1 MPPRSFSVHVPE
13 AVLDDLQKRLAATR
27 WPEPIP
33 GSGWEY
39 GANTDFIRDL
49 CAYWRDGYDWREH
62 ERQLNRFPGFLAEVD
77 GVEIHFWHVKGK
89 GPSPFPLLLIHGW
102 PGSIFEF
109 HSILDRLTDPASHG
123 GSADD
128 AFDVVVPAL
137 PGFGWS
143 GKPRERGWGITR
155 IARAFDTLM
164 ATELGYRRY
173 GVQGGDWGGIIAAKM
188 GSAHA
193 TNLAGIHLN
202 FVTARIPAPES
213 TSDPAERAAIE
224 ARTAFQARE
233 TGYSNV
239 QGTKP
244 DSLTLAQA
252 DSPAGLAA
260 WVVEKFRIW
269 SDCGGDVLSAFSKD
283 DLLTNLM
290 FYWAPPSI
298 ASAARIYYEA
308 TRDPGAFAYPRV
320 EVPTGVAVFPAE
332 PWRVPRSW
340 AEPRF
345 NITRWT
351 ELEKGGHFAALE
363 QPALLYEDIRAFFAT
378 VRYALTSDNGS

>member
-1 MPPRSFSVHVPE
+1 MIGVVPPRPFTIDVPQ
-13 AVLDDLQKRLAATR
+13 AVLDDLRQRLADTR
-27 WPEPIP
+27 WPDPIP
-33 GSGWEY
+33 GAGWDY
-39 GANTDFIRDL
+39 GANIDLIREL
-49 CAYWRDGYDWREH
+49 CDYWRDGYDWREQ
-62 ERQLNRFPGFLAEVD
+62 ERMLNRYPGFLAEVD
-77 GVEIHFWHVKGK
+77 GVDIHFWHVKGK
-89 GPSPFPLLLIHGW
+89 GPRPFPLILIHGW

-109 HSILDRLTDPASHG
+109 HSMLDRLTDPASHG
-123 GSADD
+123 VSPDD

-155 IARAFDTLM
+155 IAHAFDTLM
-164 ATELGYRRY
+164 TTELGYPRY

-188 GSAHA
+188 GSAQAAH
-193 TNLAGIHLN
+193 LAGIHLN
-202 FVTARIPAPES
+202 FITARIPSPEAAS
-213 TSDPAERAAIE
+213 NPAEQAAIE

-233 TGYSNV
+233 TGYSDV

-244 DSLTLAQA
+244 DSLTVAQT
-252 DSPAGLAA
+252 DSPAGFAA
-260 WVVEKFRIW
+260 WVVEKFRTW
-269 SDCGGDVLSAFSKD
+269 SDCGGDILTAFSKD

-290 FYWAPPSI
+290 FYWAPASI

-308 TRDPGAFAYPRV
+308 TRDPGAFSYPRV
-320 EVPTGVAVFPAE
+320 EVPTGVAVFPGE

-345 NITRWT
+345 NITHWT

-363 QPALLYEDIRAFFAT
+363 QPERLYDDVRAFFAGL
-378 VRYALTSDNGS
+378 R

>member
-109 HSILDRLTDPASHG
+109 HSMIDRLTDPASHG
-123 GSADD
+123 GSPAD

-143 GKPRERGWGITR
+143 GKPREGGWGITR
-155 IARAFDTLM
+155 IAHAFDTLM
-164 ATELGYRRY
+164 TTELGYRRF

-188 GSAHA
+188 ASAHA
-193 TNLAGIHLN
+193 ANLAGIHLN
-202 FVTARIPAPES
+202 FVTGRIPAPES
-213 TSDPAERAAIE
+213 TSDPGERAAIDT
-224 ARTAFQARE
+224 RTAFQARE

-244 DSLTLAQA
+244 DSLTLAQS

-260 WVVEKFRIW
+260 WIVEKFRTW

-308 TRDPGAFAYPRV
+308 TRDAGAFAYPRV
-320 EVPTGVAVFPAE
+320 EVPTAVAVFPAE

-351 ELEKGGHFAALE
+351 ELDRGGHFAALE

-378 VRYALTSDNGS
+378 VR